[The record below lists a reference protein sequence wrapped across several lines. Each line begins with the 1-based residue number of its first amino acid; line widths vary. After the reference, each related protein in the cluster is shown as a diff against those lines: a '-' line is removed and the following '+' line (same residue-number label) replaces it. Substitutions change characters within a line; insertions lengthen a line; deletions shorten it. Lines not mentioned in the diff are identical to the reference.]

1 MVSIKLS
8 RVGTKNQPSFRVI
21 IVDKQKDPWGK
32 SIEIV
37 GHYNPRKK
45 PRELVLK
52 VDRIKHWLAAGAE
65 ATDTVWNLL
74 VDEKIVEG
82 KKRNVTH
89 ISNDRAKKMADE
101 KAKSAPKAEAAP
113 AEAPAA

>member
-21 IVDKQKDPWGK
+21 VVDKQKDPWGK

-37 GHYNPRKK
+37 GHYNPRKH

-52 VDRIKHWLAAGAE
+52 ADRIKHWLGLGAE
-65 ATDTVWNLL
+65 TSDTVWNLF
-74 VDEKIVEG
+74 VDEKLVEG

-89 ISNDRAKKMADE
+89 ISQTRAKAMADE

-113 AEAPAA
+113 AETPAA

>member
-8 RVGTKNQPSFRVI
+8 RVGTKNQPSFRMI

-37 GHYNPRKK
+37 GHYNPRQK
-45 PRELVLK
+45 PRVLTLK
-52 VDRIKHWLAAGAE
+52 VDRIKHWLAQGAE

-89 ISNDRAKKMADE
+89 ISKDRAKKMADE
-101 KAKSAPKAEAAP
+101 KAKAAP
-113 AEAPAA
+113 AEAKAEAPAA

>member
-21 IVDKQKDPWGK
+21 VVDKQKDPWGK

-37 GHYNPRKK
+37 GHYNPRRN
-45 PRELVLK
+45 PRELMLK
-52 VDRIKHWLAAGAE
+52 ADRVKHWLAMGAE
-65 ATDTVWNLL
+65 ASDTVWNLL

-89 ISNDRAKKMADE
+89 ISHTRAKAMADE
-101 KAKSAPKAEAAP
+101 KAKSAPKAEATP
-113 AEAPAA
+113 AETAAA